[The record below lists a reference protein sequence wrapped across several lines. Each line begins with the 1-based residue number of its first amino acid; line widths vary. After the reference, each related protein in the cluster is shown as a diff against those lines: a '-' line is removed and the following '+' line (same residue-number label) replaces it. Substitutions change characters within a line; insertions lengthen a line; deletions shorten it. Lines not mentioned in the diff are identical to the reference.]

1 MYIPVCELVLELVL
15 VKYKLTGPVHKVV
28 IYYIYNEREICIWVK
43 GASCTICGKQAAV
56 TEMAH

>member
-1 MYIPVCELVLELVL
+1 MYIPVCELVL